1 MTFKKQ
7 IVSLAHRL
15 WEGSGGGGGEMRK
28 RGRLSSAAAA
38 SARRTPAPPA
48 ARTAAPPPPRPPPCA
63 ASCTRR
69 RAGWLSCGTP
79 AAGRAPC
86 CDLRPLQGQ
95 RRRITPS
102 HGHATLAPER
112 NGNSRD
118 RNAGGRRVLQD
129 VRAGRRG
136 PTPAGR
142 KRPSPGGAGTSEDS
156 RCHRPSGGRTALTL
170 RLPRADV
177 LRFPAQQRSFR

>member
-1 MTFKKQ
+1 MGRPGCPRGAGARRGR
-7 IVSLAHRL
+7 V
-15 WEGSGGGGGEMRK
+15 GGGGRRGRRGG

-69 RAGWLSCGTP
+69 RAGWPSCGTP

-102 HGHATLAPER
+102 HGHATFAPER
-112 NGNSRD
+112 NNNSRD
-118 RNAGGRRVLQD
+118 PNEGGRRVLQD
-129 VRAGRRG
+129 VRAG
-136 PTPAGR
+136 T
-142 KRPSPGGAGTSEDS
+142 AGTDTRWQEEALPWGSG
-156 RCHRPSGGRTALTL
+156 CHRPSWVRTALTL
-170 RLPRADV
+170 RLPRAGV
-177 LRFPAQQRSFR
+177 LRFPALQRSFL